1 MSSEVKQLDFF
12 RATDKYITFL
22 QNIESKIMD
31 NRHDGKLRT
40 YLGVLI
46 TIGVHQ
52 YFAPLT
58 SYKEDKHGHIK
69 NSDQSC
75 VIIYGKDREEDD
87 DKKIALLNINNMF
100 PSIITE
106 MTKVDFDKE
115 SEKNKAFLE
124 KEYRFIV
131 SNQDKI
137 IKKAQKL
144 HKLITEK
151 NIPALKNKCCD
162 FKKLEQEY
170 IKFAQ

>member
-1 MSSEVKQLDFF
+1 MSSEVKELDFF
-12 RATDKYITFL
+12 RATDRYIEFL
-22 QNIESKIMD
+22 QEIDDKIMD
-31 NRHDGKLRT
+31 NRHDGRLRT

-75 VIIYGKDREEDD
+75 VIIYGKDREEED

-100 PSIITE
+100 PAIVTE
-106 MTKVDFDKE
+106 MTKVVFNNE
-115 SEKNKAFLE
+115 SETNKAFLE

-151 NIPALKNKCCD
+151 NVPSLKNKCCD
-162 FKKLEQEY
+162 FKKLEREY
-170 IKFAQ
+170 VNFGR